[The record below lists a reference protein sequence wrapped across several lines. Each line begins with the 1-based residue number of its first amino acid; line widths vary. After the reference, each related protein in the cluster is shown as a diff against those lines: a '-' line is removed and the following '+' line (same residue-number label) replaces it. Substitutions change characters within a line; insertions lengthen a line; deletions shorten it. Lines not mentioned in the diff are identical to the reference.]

1 MKQIMKNRWLG
12 YVALFLITL
21 GWLLGKPMISRA
33 IATPSASTAADSKA
47 APAEP
52 AVCQTAKAQQN
63 KDCLLEQVQ
72 ADLAVNNDNQAKDT
86 LERLI
91 SPDFSEQL
99 SHDDKVRIWQ
109 TLGDIYAKRGDLAR
123 ARQTLEQ
130 ILEPRLDT
138 VTTPAAQ
145 SGALYS
151 LALIASTE
159 LETYTIVGT
168 QPATPAPT
176 SDRIVA
182 SYETFHTQLRQTL
195 QQFDASVLPLQANDT
210 VEALESKLAQMRLL
224 VTQLPR
230 FYQFFASDRYQ
241 ITLRE
246 NSGVFPTELQ
256 ELTELQDQIEILKN
270 RIDNLETFQRQFQP
284 IRQAIVQSTQTLV
297 QEVPAIQL
305 AFQNVPAQTKV
316 LDKSRA
322 AVAEKSGESSPD
334 RRWLAAR
341 IYYAQTLV
349 LLSELG
355 SQGYDAN
362 LEYRNLVTVLA
373 SQKAALKQK
382 QAQVAAQS
390 QGQSAPIAAAT
401 PRPAVPRTPPKPVS
415 LLPADLQA
423 QIDAIVRRSHQDA
436 AQHLA
441 TVIQQA
447 RRSSLPTLEFQ
458 ATGSLVKLYAQAN
471 QPDQISQLLTPAML
485 QNVDRVGA
493 PELAAPLYG
502 YYARALRS
510 QGEPFRAQALVASDV
525 AIARIQAVRG
535 DLLALAP
542 GVQYSYRNDVESFYR
557 ENIELRLLNNPT
569 PKELEIVRDRIE
581 DLQLAEIQNY
591 FREPCIQGKST
602 KLDTTLDKDSPNT
615 AVIYPIVSP
624 EQLTVIVRL
633 PNQPLQAYKTSVS
646 DDEVTAA
653 VQTWQKQLRESN
665 GESAKIAGRQLYD
678 WLIAPYASSLDTV
691 DTLVFVLDGE
701 LRNAPMAAL
710 VNEQNRYLI
719 ESKAVVVSPGL
730 QLFDPRPIA
739 NRNLNVFM
747 AGLKGKPPA
756 PYSQLQFVE
765 QEFAAIAQT
774 GIKHQELT
782 GKFESKALQ
791 GRIQANPFSIVHLS
805 THGTFSDKL
814 ENTYLVSEGGA
825 DPDGKILITRL
836 QEVLQSRDR
845 TREEPI
851 ELLVLSAC
859 ETAVSARAA
868 LGIAGLTLKTGVRST
883 VATLWAV
890 YDDPGIPK
898 FFTAFYTALQK
909 PNATRAKAL
918 QSAQQAL
925 LLDPDPTYADP
936 VHWAPF
942 ILLGSW
948 M

>member
-1 MKQIMKNRWLG
+1 MNPMKQMMKNRWLG
-12 YVALFLITL
+12 YLTLFLITV
-21 GWLLGKPMISRA
+21 GCLLGTPMISRA
-33 IATPSASTAADSKA
+33 IATQSPTT
-47 APAEP
+47 APAQP
-52 AVCQTAKAQQN
+52 VCQSAQVQRN
-63 KDCLLEQVQ
+63 KDCLLAQVQ
-72 ADLAVNNDNQAKDT
+72 EYLAVNNDNQAKDT

-91 SPDFSEQL
+91 SPEFAEQL
-99 SHDDKVRIWQ
+99 SHDDKVRVWQ

-123 ARQTLEQ
+123 AKKTLGQ
-130 ILEPRLDT
+130 ILEPHSD
-138 VTTPAAQ
+138 VVTPAAAQ
-145 SGALYS
+145 SAALYS

-159 LETYTIVGT
+159 LDAYTIAGS
-168 QPATPAPT
+168 QPNTPAPT
-176 SDRIVA
+176 TDLIVE
-182 SYETFHTQLRQTL
+182 SYGTFYTQFLQTL
-195 QQFDASVLPLQANDT
+195 QQFDASVVPLQANDR
-210 VEALESKLAQMRLL
+210 VEALQAKLAQMRLL
-224 VTQLPR
+224 ATQLPR
-230 FYQFFASDRYQ
+230 FYQFFGGDRYQ
-241 ITLRE
+241 QTLRE
-246 NSGVFPTELQ
+246 NFEVFPAEPPTLSD
-256 ELTELQDQIEILKN
+256 LDDQIQKITTW
-270 RIDNLETFQRQFQP
+270 ITNLETFQRQFQP
-284 IRQAIVQSTQTLV
+284 IRQAIEQSTRTLV
-297 QEVPAIQL
+297 QELPAIEL
-305 AFQNVPAQTKV
+305 AFQDASAQTQE
-316 LDKSRA
+316 LT
-322 AVAEKSGESSPD
+322 
-334 RRWLAAR
+334 AR
-341 IYYAQTLV
+341 IYYAQTLTM
-349 LLSELG
+349 LAELG
-355 SQGYDAN
+355 SQDYEAN
-362 LEYRNLVTVLA
+362 IHYRELVTTLA
-373 SQKAALKQK
+373 NHKTDLKQK
-382 QAQVAAQS
+382 QAQVAVLSAAQS
-390 QGQSAPIAAAT
+390 KPSTISLPTAP
-401 PRPAVPRTPPKPVS
+401 PPAISPKASPQPKPIS
-415 LLPADLQA
+415 LLPADLQT
-423 QIDAIVRRSHQDA
+423 QIDAVVRRSYQET
-436 AQHLA
+436 AQQLA

-447 RRSSLPTLEFQ
+447 RRGSLPTLEFQ
-458 ATGSLVKLYAQAN
+458 AIGSLVKLYAQAN
-471 QPDQISQLLTPAML
+471 QSEQISQLLTPAML
-485 QNVDRVGA
+485 QNADRIGA

-510 QGEPFRAQALVASDV
+510 QGESFQAQALVASDL

-602 KLDTTLDKDSPNT
+602 KLDSTLDKESPNT
-615 AVIYPIVSP
+615 AAIYPIVSP

-633 PNQPLQAYKTSVS
+633 PNQPLQVYKTSVS
-646 DDEVTAA
+646 DDEVTAV
-653 VQTWQKQLRESN
+653 VQTWQKQLRAD
-665 GESAKIAGRQLYD
+665 GESAKISGRQLYD
-678 WLIAPYASSLDTV
+678 WLIAPYATSLNAV

-710 VNEQNRYLI
+710 VDQANRYLI

-730 QLFDPRPIA
+730 QLFDPHPIA

-756 PYSQLQFVE
+756 PYAPLKHVVE
-765 QEFAAIAQT
+765 EFAAIAQT
-774 GIKHQELT
+774 GIQHQELS
-782 GKFESKALQ
+782 GKFESTALQ

-805 THGTFSDKL
+805 THGTFSDTL

-825 DPDGKILITRL
+825 DPDGRILITRL

-898 FFTAFYTALQK
+898 FFTAFYTALQQ

-925 LLDPDPTYADP
+925 LRDPNPAYSTP